1 MNEKQL
7 LLIQGVM
14 DSINGTLEHYEND
27 PTFAPAD
34 WILENWWCTLEA
46 AITFSS
52 SSPFEETL
60 IRKGSPGE
68 PSASDDSTTA

>member
-7 LLIQGVM
+7 HFFDRGVM

-34 WILENWWCTLEA
+34 WILENWWNTPCRGDH
-46 AITFSS
+46 FFFGSS
-52 SSPFEETL
+52 SFLRAAKISFRDL
-60 IRKGSPGE
+60 
-68 PSASDDSTTA
+68 